1 MIELR
6 EVTKIFEGGT
16 VAVENISFTVAKGEV
31 FGLIGTSGCGK
42 TTTLKMINRL
52 IEPTGGSIMVD
63 GVSVLDRQPEEL
75 RRNIGYVIQSI
86 GLFPH
91 YTIEQNISVV
101 PRLLNWEEERI
112 VQRTRELLVLV
123 GMPPEE
129 FSDRKP
135 EALSGGQ
142 QQRVGL
148 ARALAGDPDLLL
160 MDEPF
165 GALDPITKEKV
176 RDEFKALLQEIDK
189 TVILVTHDV
198 IEAFDLC
205 DRICL
210 MDRGKVRQIG
220 TPKELLFK
228 PAGDFVRSFF
238 DNHRLQLEM
247 MSITV
252 GDILENGTIPGG
264 GPEQESGKSERR
276 NPVEKHRSLYSLMN
290 ASGEDV
296 IEKDQPVTVVDSDHK
311 IIGTINPDR
320 LLEAFHLL
328 RHKFREG
335 KDG

>member
-1 MIELR
+1 MIELQG
-6 EVTKIFEGGT
+6 VTKIYEDGT
-16 VAVENISFTVAKGEV
+16 VAVDDISFKVAKGEV

-52 IEPTGGSIMVD
+52 IEPTRGRILVD
-63 GVSVLDRQPEEL
+63 GVSVMDRQPEEL

-101 PRLLNWEEERI
+101 PRLLKWEEEHI
-112 VQRTRELLVLV
+112 GQRSRELLELV
-123 GMPPEE
+123 GMPPDE
-129 FSDRKP
+129 FASRKP

-176 RDEFKALLQEIDK
+176 REEFKGLLREIDK

-198 IEAFDLC
+198 FEAFDLC

-210 MDRGKVRQIG
+210 MDRGKARQTG
-220 TPKELLFK
+220 TPKELLFQ
-228 PAGDFVRSFF
+228 PTGDFVRSFF

-252 GDILENGTIPGG
+252 GDILESGAMPE
-264 GPEQESGKSERR
+264 EQEQKGNKRA
-276 NPVEKHRSLYSLMN
+276 VDKQTTLYSLLGE
-290 ASGEDV
+290 SGDAEM
-296 IEKDQPVTVVDSDHK
+296 EKDQPVTVVDSDGSTLG
-311 IIGTINPDR
+311 IVDPAR
-320 LLEAFHLL
+320 LLEAFRLL

-335 KDG
+335 YDG